1 VLYYYSLFNSEKI
14 SRPHDYGFAVGG
26 VLGTRCQCS
35 SSKLIN
41 AMMGLSSATIY
52 VLWLYENL
60 EALKEWTEIF
70 CLNPSLP
77 FPTKGLYVVSN
88 LLHNICQQQRHVLCL
103 LRTTTST
110 NDLTAAFYVFFN

>member
-1 VLYYYSLFNSEKI
+1 VLYYHPLFNSEKI

-26 VLGTRCQCS
+26 ALGTRCQCS

-60 EALKEWTEIF
+60 EVFKEGTEIF

-77 FPTKGLYVVSN
+77 FPTKGLCCIKSF
-88 LLHNICQQQRHVLCL
+88 
-103 LRTTTST
+103 
-110 NDLTAAFYVFFN
+110 A